1 MDDDADDDDDVGSGG
16 REIVNFGPKINR
28 SIRNYDNFSYVG

>member
-1 MDDDADDDDDVGSGG
+1 MDDADDDDVVGSGG
-16 REIVNFGPKINR
+16 REIVPKINR